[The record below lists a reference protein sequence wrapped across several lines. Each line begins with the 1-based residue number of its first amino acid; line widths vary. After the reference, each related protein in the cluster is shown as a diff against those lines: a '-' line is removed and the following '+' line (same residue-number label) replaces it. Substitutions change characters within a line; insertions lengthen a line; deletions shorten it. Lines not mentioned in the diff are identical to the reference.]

1 MRRFQ
6 WYIIY
11 SGEIYMAWN
20 EPGNKDP
27 WGRNKNNSSLD
38 GVFKDFKKTINDLFG
53 SGSSVPPSPKKSAGL
68 LSGIILAIYFLSGIY
83 IVNDGERGVVLQFGS
98 FNEITMPG
106 PHWIPRFIQSV
117 EIVDVSKIRS
127 VQQKAVM
134 LTEDENIVSI
144 SFAIQYDIKDASDF
158 IFNLREPDITV
169 SQAGESAIR
178 EVMGQN
184 TMDFIITEGRT
195 KVAEDTKGL
204 LQNVLDTYGA
214 GVNVQSLNILEAQPP
229 EQVQDAFSDAIK
241 AREDEQRYINEAE
254 AYRNEIIPL
263 ARGQAK
269 QMLEQAIAYKVKL
282 INAAEG
288 EASRFTQLYSEYKKA
303 PAVTKERLYLEA
315 VESVLSNSSKV
326 MIDVE
331 GGNNMMYL
339 PLDQLIN
346 RNQPKIANQDGGN
359 QSSTGAD
366 STSIMDRITS
376 NKNNFNLR
384 KRDLYNE

>member
-1 MRRFQ
+1 
-6 WYIIY
+6 
-11 SGEIYMAWN
+11 MAWN

-38 GVFKDFKKTINDLFG
+38 GVFKDFKKTIDDLLG

-359 QSSTGAD
+359 QSTTGVD
-366 STSIMDRITS
+366 NTSIMDRITS

>member
-1 MRRFQ
+1 
-6 WYIIY
+6 
-11 SGEIYMAWN
+11 MAWN

-27 WGRNKNNSSLD
+27 WGRKKNNSSLD
-38 GVFKDFKKTINDLFG
+38 GVFKDFKKTIDDLFG

-204 LQNVLDTYGA
+204 LQNVLDMYGA

-346 RNQPKIANQDGGN
+346 RNQPKIANQDSGN
-359 QSSTGAD
+359 NSSTGVD
-366 STSIMDRITS
+366 NTSIMDRITS

>member
-1 MRRFQ
+1 
-6 WYIIY
+6 
-11 SGEIYMAWN
+11 MAWN

-38 GVFKDFKKTINDLFG
+38 GVFKDFKKTFDDLLG
-53 SGSSVPPSPKKSAGL
+53 SGGSVPTSPKKSAGL
-68 LSGIILAIYFLSGIY
+68 LSAIILAVYFLSGIY

-315 VESVLSNSSKV
+315 VESVLSKSSKV

-346 RNQPKIANQDGGN
+346 RNQPKISNQDGGN
-359 QSSTGAD
+359 KPSTGAD
-366 STSIMDRITS
+366 NTSIMDRITS

>member
-1 MRRFQ
+1 
-6 WYIIY
+6 
-11 SGEIYMAWN
+11 MAWN

-38 GVFKDFKKTINDLFG
+38 GVFKDFKKTIDDLLG

-127 VQQKAVM
+127 IQQKAVM

-303 PAVTKERLYLEA
+303 PTVTKERLYLEA

-346 RNQPKIANQDGGN
+346 RNQPKIANQDSGN
-359 QSSTGAD
+359 NSSSGVD
-366 STSIMDRITS
+366 NTSIMDRITS

>member
-1 MRRFQ
+1 
-6 WYIIY
+6 
-11 SGEIYMAWN
+11 MAWN

-38 GVFKDFKKTINDLFG
+38 GVFKDFKKTIDDLLG
-53 SGSSVPPSPKKSAGL
+53 SGSSVPPSSKKSAGL

-359 QSSTGAD
+359 QSRGAD
-366 STSIMDRITS
+366 NTSIMDRITS

>member
-1 MRRFQ
+1 
-6 WYIIY
+6 
-11 SGEIYMAWN
+11 MAWN

-38 GVFKDFKKTINDLFG
+38 GVFKDFKKTIDDLFG
-53 SGSSVPPSPKKSAGL
+53 SGSSLPPSSKKSAGL
-68 LSGIILAIYFLSGIY
+68 LSAIILAVYFLSGIY

-134 LTEDENIVSI
+134 LTQDENIVSI

-214 GVNVQSLNILEAQPP
+214 GVNIQSLNILEAQPP

-288 EASRFTQLYSEYKKA
+288 EASRFTQLFTEYQKA
-303 PAVTKERLYLEA
+303 PVVTKERLYLEA

-339 PLDQLIN
+339 PLDQILN
-346 RNQPKIANQDGGN
+346 RNQPKISNQDNGN
-359 QSSTGAD
+359 QSSTGVD
-366 STSIMDRITS
+366 NTSIMDRITS

>member
-38 GVFKDFKKTINDLFG
+38 GVFKDFKKTIDDLLG
-53 SGSSVPPSPKKSAGL
+53 SGSTVPPSPKKSAGL

-346 RNQPKIANQDGGN
+346 RKQPKIANQDGGN

>member
-1 MRRFQ
+1 
-6 WYIIY
+6 
-11 SGEIYMAWN
+11 MAWN

-38 GVFKDFKKTINDLFG
+38 GVFKDFKKTIDDLLG

-68 LSGIILAIYFLSGIY
+68 LTGIILAIYFLSGIY

-346 RNQPKIANQDGGN
+346 RNQSKIANQDGGN

>member
-1 MRRFQ
+1 
-6 WYIIY
+6 
-11 SGEIYMAWN
+11 MAWN

-27 WGRNKNNSSLD
+27 WGKNKNNSNID
-38 GVFKDFKKTINDLFG
+38 GIFKDFKKTVDDLL
-53 SGSSVPPSPKKSAGL
+53 GSSNSMPPSSKKSAGL
-68 LSGIILAIYFLSGIY
+68 LSVLVLVIYLLTGIY

-106 PHWIPRFIQSV
+106 PHWIPRFVQSV

-144 SFAIQYDIKDASDF
+144 SFAIQYDIKDASNF
-158 IFNLREPDITV
+158 IFNLRDPDITV

-178 EVMGQN
+178 EIMGQN
-184 TMDFIITEGRT
+184 SMDYIITEGRT
-195 KVAEDTKGL
+195 GVAADTKKL
-204 LQNVLDTYGA
+204 LQSVLDSYGA
-214 GVNVQSLNILEAQPP
+214 GVNIQTLNILEAQPP

-263 ARGQAK
+263 ARGKAK

-288 EASRFTQLYSEYKKA
+288 EASRFTQLFNEYKKA
-303 PAVTKERLYLEA
+303 PAVTKERLYIEA
-315 VESVLSNSSKV
+315 VESVLSNSSKI

-331 GGNNMMYL
+331 GGNNLLYL

-346 RNQPKIANQDGGN
+346 KK
-359 QSSTGAD
+359 QSKNYEDND
-366 STSIMDRITS
+366 SSNNDSIMDRINN

>member
-1 MRRFQ
+1 
-6 WYIIY
+6 
-11 SGEIYMAWN
+11 MAWN

-27 WGRNKNNSSLD
+27 WGRNKKNSSLD
-38 GVFKDFKKTINDLFG
+38 GVFKDFKKTIDDLLG

-346 RNQPKIANQDGGN
+346 RNQPKTANQDGGS
-359 QSSTGAD
+359 QSSGGVD
-366 STSIMDRITS
+366 NTSIMDRITS

>member
-1 MRRFQ
+1 
-6 WYIIY
+6 
-11 SGEIYMAWN
+11 MAWN

-38 GVFKDFKKTINDLFG
+38 GVFKDFKKTIDDLLG

-184 TMDFIITEGRT
+184 SMDFIITEGRT

-346 RNQPKIANQDGGN
+346 RNQPKIANQDNGN
-359 QSSTGAD
+359 QSSNGVD
-366 STSIMDRITS
+366 NTSIMDRITS

>member
-1 MRRFQ
+1 
-6 WYIIY
+6 
-11 SGEIYMAWN
+11 MAWN

-27 WGRNKNNSSLD
+27 WGRNKNNSNLD
-38 GVFKDFKKTINDLFG
+38 GVFKDFKKIFDDLLG
-53 SGSSVPPSPKKSAGL
+53 SSGSATPPSPKKSAGFL
-68 LSGIILAIYFLSGIY
+68 AAIIFAVYFLSGIY

-98 FNEITMPG
+98 FKEITMPG

-117 EIVDVSKIRS
+117 EIVDVSNIRS

-144 SFAIQYDIKDASDF
+144 SFAIQYDIKDASDY
-158 IFNLREPDITV
+158 IFNLRDPEVTV
-169 SQAGESAIR
+169 SQSGESAIR

-204 LQNVLDTYGA
+204 LQIVLDTYGA
-214 GVNVQSLNILEAQPP
+214 GVNILSLNILEAQPP

-263 ARGQAK
+263 ARGKAK

-288 EASRFTQLYSEYKKA
+288 EASRFTQLYNEYKKA
-303 PAVTKERLYLEA
+303 PSVTKERLYLEA

-326 MIDVE
+326 MVDIE

-346 RNQPKIANQDGGN
+346 RNQNRSNPNQDI
-359 QSSTGAD
+359 QSSTTN
-366 STSIMDRITS
+366 STPSILDRIND

>member
-1 MRRFQ
+1 
-6 WYIIY
+6 
-11 SGEIYMAWN
+11 MAWN

-27 WGRNKNNSSLD
+27 WGKNKNNSNID
-38 GVFKDFKKTINDLFG
+38 GIFKDFKKIVDDLL
-53 SGSSVPPSPKKSAGL
+53 GSSNSMPPSSKKSAGL
-68 LSGIILAIYFLSGIY
+68 LSVLVLVIYLLSGIY

-106 PHWIPRFIQSV
+106 PHWIPRFVQSV

-144 SFAIQYDIKDASDF
+144 SFAIQYDIKDASNF
-158 IFNLREPDITV
+158 IFNLRDPDITV

-178 EVMGQN
+178 EIMGQN
-184 TMDFIITEGRT
+184 SMDYIITEGRT
-195 KVAEDTKGL
+195 GVAADTKKL
-204 LQNVLDTYGA
+204 LQSVLDSYGA
-214 GVNVQSLNILEAQPP
+214 GVNIQTLNILEAQPP

-263 ARGQAK
+263 ARGKAK

-288 EASRFTQLYSEYKKA
+288 EASRFTQLFNEYKKA
-303 PAVTKERLYLEA
+303 PTVTKERLYIEA
-315 VESVLSNSSKV
+315 VESVLSNSSKI

-331 GGNNMMYL
+331 GGNNLLYL

-346 RNQPKIANQDGGN
+346 KK
-359 QSSTGAD
+359 QSKNYEDND
-366 STSIMDRITS
+366 SSNNDSIMDRINN

>member
-1 MRRFQ
+1 
-6 WYIIY
+6 
-11 SGEIYMAWN
+11 MAWN

-38 GVFKDFKKTINDLFG
+38 GVFKDFKKTINDLLG
-53 SGSSVPPSPKKSAGL
+53 SGSSVPPSPKKSAGV

-204 LQNVLDTYGA
+204 LQNVLDIYGA

-359 QSSTGAD
+359 QPSTGAD

>member
-1 MRRFQ
+1 
-6 WYIIY
+6 
-11 SGEIYMAWN
+11 MAWN

-27 WGRNKNNSSLD
+27 WGRNKNNSSID
-38 GVFKDFKKTINDLFG
+38 GVFKDFKKTINDLLG
-53 SGSSVPPSPKKSAGL
+53 SGSSVPPSPKKSVGL

-106 PHWIPRFIQSV
+106 PHWIPRFVQSV

-204 LQNVLDTYGA
+204 LQNVLDIYGA

-288 EASRFTQLYSEYKKA
+288 EASRFTQLFTEYKKA
-303 PAVTKERLYLEA
+303 PEVTKERLYLEA

-339 PLDQLIN
+339 PLDQILN
-346 RNQPKIANQDGGN
+346 RNQPKISNQDNGN
-359 QSSTGAD
+359 QSSSGVD
-366 STSIMDRITS
+366 NTSIMDRITS

>member
-1 MRRFQ
+1 
-6 WYIIY
+6 
-11 SGEIYMAWN
+11 MAWN

-27 WGRNKNNSSLD
+27 WGRNKNNSNLD
-38 GVFKDFKKTINDLFG
+38 GVFKDFKKTFDDLLG
-53 SGSSVPPSPKKSAGL
+53 SSGSATPPSPKKSAGFL
-68 LSGIILAIYFLSGIY
+68 AAIIFAVYFLSGIY

-98 FNEITMPG
+98 FKEITMPG

-117 EIVDVSKIRS
+117 EIVDVSNIRS

-144 SFAIQYDIKDASDF
+144 SFAIQYDIKDASDY
-158 IFNLREPDITV
+158 IFNLRDPEVTV
-169 SQAGESAIR
+169 SQSGESAIR

-204 LQNVLDTYGA
+204 LQIVLDTYGA
-214 GVNVQSLNILEAQPP
+214 GVNILSLNILEAQPP

-263 ARGQAK
+263 ARGKAK

-288 EASRFTQLYSEYKKA
+288 EASRFTQLYNEYKKA
-303 PAVTKERLYLEA
+303 PSVTKERLYLEA

-326 MIDVE
+326 MVDIE

-346 RNQPKIANQDGGN
+346 RNQNRSNPNQDI
-359 QSSTGAD
+359 QSS
-366 STSIMDRITS
+366 SPNSVPSILDRIND

>member
-1 MRRFQ
+1 
-6 WYIIY
+6 
-11 SGEIYMAWN
+11 MAWN

-27 WGRNKNNSSLD
+27 WGKNKNNSNID
-38 GVFKDFKKTINDLFG
+38 GIFKDFKKTVDDLL
-53 SGSSVPPSPKKSAGL
+53 GSSNSMPPSSKKSAGL
-68 LSGIILAIYFLSGIY
+68 LSVLVLVIYLLSGIY

-106 PHWIPRFIQSV
+106 PHWIPRFVQSV

-144 SFAIQYDIKDASDF
+144 SFAIQYDIKDASNF
-158 IFNLREPDITV
+158 IFNLRDPDITV

-178 EVMGQN
+178 EIMGQN
-184 TMDFIITEGRT
+184 SMDYIITEGRT
-195 KVAEDTKGL
+195 GVAADTKKL
-204 LQNVLDTYGA
+204 LQSVLDSYGA
-214 GVNVQSLNILEAQPP
+214 GVNIQTLNILEAQPP

-263 ARGQAK
+263 ARGKAK

-288 EASRFTQLYSEYKKA
+288 EASRFTQLFNEYKKA
-303 PAVTKERLYLEA
+303 PVVTKERLYIEA
-315 VESVLSNSSKV
+315 VESVLSNSSKI

-331 GGNNMMYL
+331 GGNNLLYL

-346 RNQPKIANQDGGN
+346 KK
-359 QSSTGAD
+359 QSKNYEDND
-366 STSIMDRITS
+366 SSNNDSIMDRINN

>member
-1 MRRFQ
+1 
-6 WYIIY
+6 
-11 SGEIYMAWN
+11 MAWN

-27 WGRNKNNSSLD
+27 WGRNKNTSNLD
-38 GVFKDFKKTINDLFG
+38 GIIKDFKKTIDDLLG
-53 SGSSVPPSPKKSAGL
+53 NGGSVPPSSKKGAGF
-68 LSGIILAIYFLSGIY
+68 LAAIFLVIYLLSGIY

-106 PHWIPRFIQSV
+106 PHWVPRFIQSV

-144 SFAIQYDIKDASDF
+144 SFAIQYDVKDASDY

-178 EVMGQN
+178 EIMGQN
-184 TMDFIITEGRT
+184 TMDYIITEGRT
-195 KVAEDTKGL
+195 GVAADTKKL
-204 LQNVLDTYGA
+204 LQSVLDSYGA
-214 GVNVQSLNILEAQPP
+214 GINVQTLNILEAQPP

-254 AYRNEIIPL
+254 AYSNEIIPL
-263 ARGQAK
+263 ARGEAK

-288 EASRFTQLYSEYKKA
+288 EASRFTQLYNEYKKA
-303 PAVTKERLYLEA
+303 PDVTKERLYIEA
-315 VESVLSNSSKV
+315 VESVLSNSSKI

-331 GGNNMMYL
+331 GGNNLLYL

-346 RNQPKIANQDGGN
+346 KNQNRNDQVQ
-359 QSSTGAD
+359 QSESEVT
-366 STSIMDRITS
+366 IMDRINS
-376 NKNNFNLR
+376 NRNNFNLR

>member
-38 GVFKDFKKTINDLFG
+38 GVFKDFKKTIDDLLG
-53 SGSSVPPSPKKSAGL
+53 SGSTVPPSPKKSAGL

-346 RNQPKIANQDGGN
+346 RNQPKTANQEGGD
-359 QSSTGAD
+359 QSSTGVNN
-366 STSIMDRITS
+366 TSIMDRITS

>member
-1 MRRFQ
+1 
-6 WYIIY
+6 
-11 SGEIYMAWN
+11 MAWN

-27 WGRNKNNSSLD
+27 WGRNKNNSSID
-38 GVFKDFKKTINDLFG
+38 GVFKDFKKTIDDLLG

-359 QSSTGAD
+359 QPSTGAD

>member
-1 MRRFQ
+1 
-6 WYIIY
+6 
-11 SGEIYMAWN
+11 MAWN

-27 WGRNKNNSSLD
+27 WGKNKNNSSLD
-38 GVFKDFKKTINDLFG
+38 GVIKDFKKTIDDLLG
-53 SGSSVPPSPKKSAGL
+53 GNSGSVPPSSKKSAGL
-68 LSGIILAIYFLSGIY
+68 LAGLILVIYLLSGIY
-83 IVNDGERGVVLQFGS
+83 IVNDGERGVVLQFGG

-106 PHWIPRFIQSV
+106 PHWVPRFIQAV

-134 LTEDENIVSI
+134 LTQDENIVSI
-144 SFAIQYDIKDASDF
+144 SFAIQYDIKDASNY
-158 IFNLREPDITV
+158 IFNLREPDTTV

-195 KVAEDTKGL
+195 GVAADTKKL
-204 LQNVLDTYGA
+204 LQGVLDSYGS
-214 GVNVQSLNILEAQPP
+214 GVNIQTLNILEAQPP

-263 ARGQAK
+263 ARGEAK

-288 EASRFTQLYSEYKKA
+288 EASRFTQLFNEYKKA
-303 PAVTKERLYLEA
+303 PDVTKERLYIEA
-315 VESVLSNSSKV
+315 VESVLSRSSKV
-326 MIDVE
+326 MIDIE
-331 GGNNMMYL
+331 GGNNLMYL

-346 RNQPKIANQDGGN
+346 NNQARNNNERQQTENEV
-359 QSSTGAD
+359 T
-366 STSIMDRITS
+366 IMDRINA

>member
-1 MRRFQ
+1 
-6 WYIIY
+6 
-11 SGEIYMAWN
+11 MAWN

-27 WGRNKNNSSLD
+27 WGRNKNNSNLD
-38 GVFKDFKKTINDLFG
+38 GVFKDFKKTFDDLLG
-53 SGSSVPPSPKKSAGL
+53 SSGSATPPSPKKSAGFL
-68 LSGIILAIYFLSGIY
+68 AAIIFAVYFLSGIY

-98 FNEITMPG
+98 FKEITMPG

-117 EIVDVSKIRS
+117 EIVDVSNIRS

-144 SFAIQYDIKDASDF
+144 SFAIQYDIKDASDY
-158 IFNLREPDITV
+158 IFNLRDPEVTV
-169 SQAGESAIR
+169 SQSGESAIR

-204 LQNVLDTYGA
+204 LQIVLDTYGA
-214 GVNVQSLNILEAQPP
+214 GVNILSLNILEAQPP

-263 ARGQAK
+263 ARGKAK

-288 EASRFTQLYSEYKKA
+288 EASRFTQLYNEYKKA
-303 PAVTKERLYLEA
+303 PSVTKERLYLEA

-326 MIDVE
+326 MVDIE

-346 RNQPKIANQDGGN
+346 RNQNRSNTDQDI
-359 QSSTGAD
+359 QSSTTN
-366 STSIMDRITS
+366 STPSILDRINY

>member
-1 MRRFQ
+1 
-6 WYIIY
+6 
-11 SGEIYMAWN
+11 MAWN

-27 WGRNKNNSSLD
+27 WGRNKNNSNLD
-38 GVFKDFKKTINDLFG
+38 GVIKDFKKTIDDLFG
-53 SGSSVPPSPKKSAGL
+53 GNSNSVPPTSKKSAGL
-68 LSGIILAIYFLSGIY
+68 LAGLILVVYLLSSIY
-83 IVNDGERGVVLQFGS
+83 IVNDGERGVVLQFGG

-106 PHWIPRFIQSV
+106 PHWVPRFIQAV

-134 LTEDENIVSI
+134 LTQDENIVSI
-144 SFAIQYDIKDASDF
+144 SFAIQYDIKDASNY
-158 IFNLREPDITV
+158 IFNLREPDTTV

-195 KVAEDTKGL
+195 GVAADTKKL
-204 LQNVLDTYGA
+204 LQGVLDSYGS
-214 GVNVQSLNILEAQPP
+214 GVNIQTLNILEAQPP

-263 ARGQAK
+263 ARGEAK

-288 EASRFTQLYSEYKKA
+288 EASRFTQLFNEYKKA
-303 PAVTKERLYLEA
+303 PDVTKERLYIEA
-315 VESVLSNSSKV
+315 VESVLSQSSKV
-326 MIDVE
+326 MIDIE
-331 GGNNMMYL
+331 GGNNLMYL

-346 RNQPKIANQDGGN
+346 NNQARINNGSQQTENED
-359 QSSTGAD
+359 T
-366 STSIMDRITS
+366 IMDRINA

>member
-1 MRRFQ
+1 MN
-6 WYIIY
+6 
-11 SGEIYMAWN
+11 MAWN

-38 GVFKDFKKTINDLFG
+38 GVFKDFKKTIDDLFG
-53 SGSSVPPSPKKSAGL
+53 SGSSLPPSSKKSAGL
-68 LSGIILAIYFLSGIY
+68 LSAIILAVYFLSGIY

-214 GVNVQSLNILEAQPP
+214 GVNIQSLNILEAQPP

-288 EASRFTQLYSEYKKA
+288 EASRFTQLFTEYQKA
-303 PAVTKERLYLEA
+303 PVVTKERLYLEA

-339 PLDQLIN
+339 PLDQILN
-346 RNQPKIANQDGGN
+346 RNQPKISNQDNGN
-359 QSSTGAD
+359 QSSTGVD
-366 STSIMDRITS
+366 NTSIMDRITS

>member
-1 MRRFQ
+1 
-6 WYIIY
+6 
-11 SGEIYMAWN
+11 MAWN

-38 GVFKDFKKTINDLFG
+38 GVFKDFKKTIDDLLG
-53 SGSSVPPSPKKSAGL
+53 SGSSLPPSSKKSAGL
-68 LSGIILAIYFLSGIY
+68 LSAIILAVYFLSGIY

-214 GVNVQSLNILEAQPP
+214 GVNIQSLNILEAQPP

-288 EASRFTQLYSEYKKA
+288 EASRFTQLFTEYQKA
-303 PAVTKERLYLEA
+303 PVVTKERLYLEA

-339 PLDQLIN
+339 PLDQILN
-346 RNQPKIANQDGGN
+346 RNQPKISNQDNGN
-359 QSSTGAD
+359 QSSTGVD
-366 STSIMDRITS
+366 NTSIMDRITS

>member
-1 MRRFQ
+1 M
-6 WYIIY
+6 
-11 SGEIYMAWN
+11 EKIYMAWN

-38 GVFKDFKKTINDLFG
+38 GVFKDFKKTIDDLLG
-53 SGSSVPPSPKKSAGL
+53 SGNSIPPSSKKSAGF
-68 LSGIILAIYFLSGIY
+68 LSAIILAIYFLSGIY

-158 IFNLREPDITV
+158 IFNLRDPDITV

-184 TMDFIITEGRT
+184 SMDFIITEGRT

-204 LQNVLDTYGA
+204 LQLVLDTYGA

-263 ARGQAK
+263 ARGKAK

-288 EASRFTQLYSEYKKA
+288 EASRFTQLFTEYKKA
-303 PAVTKERLYLEA
+303 PGVTKERLYLEA

-346 RNQPKIANQDGGN
+346 RNQTRASVNESDDTTN
-359 QSSTGAD
+359 ENS
-366 STSIMDRITS
+366 SIMDQISET
-376 NKNNFNLR
+376 KNNFNLR

>member
-1 MRRFQ
+1 
-6 WYIIY
+6 
-11 SGEIYMAWN
+11 MAWN

-38 GVFKDFKKTINDLFG
+38 GVFKDFKKTIDDLLG

-346 RNQPKIANQDGGN
+346 RNQSKIANQDGGN

>member
-1 MRRFQ
+1 
-6 WYIIY
+6 
-11 SGEIYMAWN
+11 MAWN

-38 GVFKDFKKTINDLFG
+38 GVIKDFKKTIDDLLG
-53 SGSSVPPSPKKSAGL
+53 GNSGSVPPSSKKSAGL
-68 LSGIILAIYFLSGIY
+68 LAGLILVIYLLSGIY
-83 IVNDGERGVVLQFGS
+83 IVNDGERGVVLQFGG

-106 PHWIPRFIQSV
+106 PHWVPRFIQAV

-134 LTEDENIVSI
+134 LTQDENIVSI
-144 SFAIQYDIKDASDF
+144 SFAIQYDIKDASNY
-158 IFNLREPDITV
+158 IFNLREPDTTV

-195 KVAEDTKGL
+195 GVAADTKKL
-204 LQNVLDTYGA
+204 LQGVLDSYGS
-214 GVNVQSLNILEAQPP
+214 GVNIQTLNILEAQPP

-263 ARGQAK
+263 ARGEAK

-288 EASRFTQLYSEYKKA
+288 EASRFTQLFNEYKKA
-303 PAVTKERLYLEA
+303 PDVTKERLYIEA
-315 VESVLSNSSKV
+315 VESVLSQSSKV
-326 MIDVE
+326 MIDIE
-331 GGNNMMYL
+331 GGNNLMYL
-339 PLDQLIN
+339 PLDQLISN
-346 RNQPKIANQDGGN
+346 NQAKNNNERQ
-359 QSSTGAD
+359 QSENEVT
-366 STSIMDRITS
+366 IMDRINA

>member
-1 MRRFQ
+1 
-6 WYIIY
+6 
-11 SGEIYMAWN
+11 MAWN

-38 GVFKDFKKTINDLFG
+38 GVFKDFKKTIDDLLG
-53 SGSSVPPSPKKSAGL
+53 SGSTVPPSPKKSAGL